1 MDNEDF
7 DNELSSDDSDF
18 CPEKHQD
25 SGSGISAPEEDDP
38 EDSDT
43 GTSKKRTKK
52 TKKASKRREAKASIL
67 EEISDTEK
75 PLDAEEVKRREDA
88 LWADFLGGTE
98 EPAEPKKES
107 AASSKPALSAAKP
120 TTSKLNIPARKP
132 PADINE
138 IFEFAGE
145 KVEIPAKTSAPQ
157 TTAETSPAPK
167 FAGVKRPSGG
177 LSAALNQLTK
187 KNKLSVLEKTK
198 IDWDGFKS
206 NEGIGEEL
214 QTHNRGREG

>member
-43 GTSKKRTKK
+43 EKSTKRTKK
-52 TKKASKRREAKASIL
+52 AKKISKRRGATASAVV
-67 EEISDTEK
+67 EKSDTEEK
-75 PLDAEEVKRREDA
+75 LDPEEVKRREDA
-88 LWADFLGGTE
+88 IWAEFLGGSE
-98 EPAEPKKES
+98 EPAELKKET
-107 AASSKPALSAAKP
+107 ATSSKPALSATKP
-120 TTSKLNIPARKP
+120 TSSNVNIPTRKP
-132 PADINE
+132 PADISE

-145 KVEIPAKTSAPQ
+145 NVEIPAKTSVPQ
-157 TTAETSPAPK
+157 TTDESKPAPK
-167 FAGVKRPSGG
+167 FAGVKRTGG

-214 QTHNRGREG
+214 QTHNRGRDG